1 MQGSIFERSMAQGWE
16 LEFYLL
22 TGFMKESIMQA
33 PPERRRELAVAIRKN
48 EHFRGCWSCCA
59 EADRRSRSGMLCNSC
74 PVKIALQCHMLKSAK
89 LVAIRRRGRQVLLVR
104 RRKDKLWM
112 FPGGRRK
119 KRTSRESAKACL
131 RRELKEELPKLKFG
145 RFRLWRSLGG
155 KNRYSGKK
163 MSDAVFIASA
173 RGTLRIGAPK
183 EIDKA
188 AWRSPWSGNLTPTSR
203 HIRDKLASTRHIKRR

>member
-1 MQGSIFERSMAQGWE
+1 
-16 LEFYLL
+16 
-22 TGFMKESIMQA
+22 
-33 PPERRRELAVAIRKN
+33 
-48 EHFRGCWSCCA
+48 
-59 EADRRSRSGMLCNSC
+59 
-74 PVKIALQCHMLKSAK
+74 MLKSAK

-119 KRTSRESAKACL
+119 RAARETTKACL
-131 RRELKEELPKLKFG
+131 RREMKEELPKLKIG
-145 RFRLWRSLGG
+145 PFRLWKSLGG

-173 RGTLRIGAPK
+173 KGMLRIGAPK

-188 AWRSPWSGNLTPTSR
+188 AWRNPWTGKLTATSQ
-203 HIRDKLASTRHIKRR
+203 HIRDKLASTGHIKGR